1 MKKIYSCII
10 LFIVFGFN
18 ALGQIISIN
27 SEKISSDKR
36 KIEIVIS
43 ICNSTDSVINVY
55 DFKEDDVCYGLLNI
69 SFIDSISKKKYS
81 YFPCKEYAADLDRL
95 CLNVHNT
102 IKINPKEK
110 ILKKLIIRKRDIIPK
125 IEKNRTYIM
134 NLYLE
139 GKYLFANQDYNCIY
153 RKTTPF
159 EVFGSIRL

>member
-1 MKKIYSCII
+1 MKKLYLCII
-10 LFIVFGFN
+10 LFIVSGIN

-27 SEKISSDKR
+27 LEKISSDKR

-43 ICNSTDSVINVY
+43 IYNSTDSVINVF

-69 SFIDSISKKKYS
+69 SFIDSISKKRYS

-95 CLNVHNT
+95 YFNEHNT

-110 ILKKLIIRKRDIIPK
+110 ILKKIIICKGDINPK
-125 IEKNRTYIM
+125 IKKSKTYII

-159 EVFGSIRL
+159 EVSGSIRL